1 MVVIS
6 GYYKYVPG
14 CICNVVAMR
23 SGDYSPF
30 VYTWRAASSWVSTMN
45 AHVKGI
51 LLVQE
56 QPVRSGVQE
65 GWDCAMYFWYN
76 AYSAS

>member
-30 VYTWRAASSWVSTMN
+30 VYTWRAASS
-45 AHVKGI
+45 
-51 LLVQE
+51 
-56 QPVRSGVQE
+56 
-65 GWDCAMYFWYN
+65 
-76 AYSAS
+76 